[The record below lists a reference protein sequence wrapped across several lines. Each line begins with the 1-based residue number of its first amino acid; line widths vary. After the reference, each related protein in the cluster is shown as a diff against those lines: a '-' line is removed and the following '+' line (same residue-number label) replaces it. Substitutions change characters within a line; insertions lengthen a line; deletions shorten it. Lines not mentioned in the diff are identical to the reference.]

1 MPELPNSPNDRRNRI
16 GCFVIL
22 AILALFVA
30 LYLFAGFNAAPENSV
45 AQNIPTMPSPA
56 R

>member
-1 MPELPNSPNDRRNRI
+1 MPDLPNSPNDRRNRI

-22 AILALFVA
+22 GIIALFIA
-30 LYLFAGFNAAPENSV
+30 LYMFAGFNAAPENSV
-45 AQNIPTMPSPA
+45 AQNIPAVGGGT